1 MNKNQIKLV
10 ITICTIFIVFF
21 PIRSNAKIVVNKYG
35 AYDTDVTFTDTY
47 FNPIRQVEETNTYRG
62 YKIWGGGGTKSFSEM
77 RGGWYQGYSSN
88 SIPVTYEVTYC
99 YDEAYKM
106 IDLVNDFR
114 KSEGKEPVIV
124 NDVMM
129 EIAMERAAQVA
140 LFFSHDRP
148 DTLSNSATGFFI
160 NGENIVSDAESAEEA
175 IDSWKESKHG
185 HRENML
191 SSSWKYAGYGLVK
204 IANMTTG
211 EEQHYDAGVQIFTSV
226 KGGYAPK
233 LENGDVVKGEHI
245 DLSTTPLSHR
255 QDYTEWYTADVNPEY
270 LNIYAYYTSAELA
283 IQKEAVD
290 GKEVTQQSKVG
301 TIWEIDAPQIASTTP
316 ETWEYRSWTD
326 WITLQFSQYSVT
338 SSDPDVCKVID
349 QKTVQAVGSG
359 TATIT
364 ITWLQNPQYQSKVK
378 MVVTGAKNSWTI
390 DGITY
395 QITNQKKH
403 TAQVI
408 DAVSGEGEITKIG
421 TVEENTLGHVTIPA
435 SVKIKGKVYKVTK
448 IAAGAFRNNKGLW
461 TITLGKNVTA
471 VGKNAFSGCKELKEV
486 TLGNKVTKIEKN
498 AFANC
503 KKIEKI
509 TIRSKKLKKVEK
521 NVIKGSNKKLWI
533 VVPKS
538 KVKKYRKLFK
548 KSTGYKKSMSIGY
561 MM

>member
-10 ITICTIFIVFF
+10 IAICTIFIAFF

-35 AYDTDVTFTDTY
+35 AYDTDYTYTTTFY
-47 FNPIRQVEETNTYRG
+47 NPIKQVEETHTYNGNR
-62 YKIWGGGGTKSFSEM
+62 IWSGGSFTE
-77 RGGWYQGYSSN
+77 GWSQGYSSN

-114 KSEGKEPVIV
+114 KSEGKEPVVV

-140 LFFSHDRP
+140 LYYAHKRP
-148 DTLSNSATGFFI
+148 DTLTARATGMFI
-160 NGENIVSDAESAEEA
+160 TGENITSDAESAEEA
-175 IDSWKESKHG
+175 IDSWKESQHG

-204 IANMTTG
+204 VNNKVTG
-211 EEQHYDAGVQIFTSV
+211 DEGYFNAGVQIFSSM
-226 KGGYAPK
+226 KGGYTPK
-233 LENGDVVKGEHI
+233 LENGDVVKGDYI
-245 DLSTTPLSHR
+245 DLATTPLSHR
-255 QDYTEWYTADVNPEY
+255 QDYTEWYTTDLNPEFISAFASSY
-270 LNIYAYYTSAELA
+270 SSAETGHG
-283 IQKEAVD
+283 EWTND
-290 GKEVTQQSKVG
+290 RREVMQQSKVG
-301 TIWEIDAPQIASTTP
+301 TIWEIDAPVLQTITP
-316 ETWEYRSWTD
+316 ETWEYRAWSKQ
-326 WITLQFSQYSVT
+326 ITLQSSQYSVI
-338 SSDPDVCKVID
+338 SSNPDVCKVID
-349 QKTVQAVGSG
+349 QKTVQAVGNG

-378 MVVTGAKNSWTI
+378 MIVAGAKNSWTI

-395 QITNQKKH
+395 QITNQKKK

-408 DAVSGEGEITKIG
+408 DAVDD
-421 TVEENTLGHVTIPA
+421 LGYEKIPA
-435 SVKIKGKVYKVTK
+435 TVKIKGKAYKVTK
-448 IAAGAFRNNKGLW
+448 IASGAFRNNKGVKKI
-461 TITLGKNVTA
+461 TIGNNVATI
-471 VGKNAFSGCKELKEV
+471 GKNAFSGCKELKEV

-503 KKIEKI
+503 KGLKRI
-509 TIRSKKLKKVEK
+509 TIKSKKLNKVEK
-521 NVIKGSNKKLWI
+521 NAVKGVNRKMWI

>member
-35 AYDTDVTFTDTY
+35 AYDTDVTFTTRS
-47 FNPIRQVEETNTYRG
+47 FNPGKQVEETNTYRG
-62 YKIWGGGGTKSFSEM
+62 YKTWNGGGQSFSEM
-77 RGGWYQGYSSN
+77 RGGWYQGYSPN

-114 KSEGKEPVIV
+114 KSEGKEPVVV

-129 EIAMERAAQVA
+129 EIAMERAAQIS
-140 LFFSHDRP
+140 LYMSHERP
-148 DTLSNSATGFFI
+148 DSLDNVATGMFI
-160 NGENIVSDAESAEEA
+160 VSENITESCESAEDAVEMLKNSR
-175 IDSWKESKHG
+175 DG

-191 SSSWKYAGYGLVK
+191 SSSWKYAGFGMVK
-204 IANMTTG
+204 VKDQDTG
-211 EEQHYDAGVQIFTSV
+211 EYTQYYTGAVQIYTSK

-233 LENGDVVKGEHI
+233 LENGDVVKGDYI
-245 DLSTTPLSHR
+245 DLAAMPLSNR
-255 QDYTEWYTADVNPEY
+255 QNYTEWYTADLNPEY
-270 LNIYAYYTSAELA
+270 ITDFTSQYDSVEKCAGETSCN
-283 IQKEAVD
+283 
-290 GKEVTQQSKVG
+290 KEVIQNSKIG
-301 TIWEIDAPQIASTTP
+301 TV
-316 ETWEYRSWTD
+316 WTFKSPRVC
-326 WITLQFSQYSVT
+326 TLWANPYIKKAFSQYLEMQSSQYTVT

-395 QITNQKKH
+395 QITDQKKH
-403 TAQVI
+403 TAQV
-408 DAVSGEGEITKIG
+408 T
-421 TVEENTLGHVTIPA
+421 EEVGNTDISIPA
-435 SVKIKGKVYKVTK
+435 TVKIKGKVYKVTK
-448 IAAGAFRNNKGLW
+448 IASGAFQNDKD
-461 TITLGKNVTA
+461 IYSVKLGNNVT
-471 VGKNAFSGCKELKEV
+471 VIGKNAFSGCTELKEV
-486 TLGNKVTKIEKN
+486 TLGSRVTRIEKN

-503 KKIEKI
+503 KKLKKL

-521 NVIKGSNKKLWI
+521 NAVKGVNKKIWI
-533 VVPKS
+533 IAPKS

-548 KSTGYKKSMSIGY
+548 KAGYKKIKRITNLM
-561 MM
+561 

>member
-10 ITICTIFIVFF
+10 ITICTIFIAFF

-35 AYDTDVTFTDTY
+35 AYDTDYTYTTTFY
-47 FNPIRQVEETNTYRG
+47 NPIKQVEETHTYNGNR
-62 YKIWGGGGTKSFSEM
+62 IWSGGSFTE
-77 RGGWYQGYSSN
+77 GWSQGYSSN

-114 KSEGKEPVIV
+114 KSEGKEPVVV

-129 EIAMERAAQVA
+129 EIAMERAAQVV

-148 DTLSNSATGFFI
+148 DTLPYDATGFFI
-160 NGENIVSDAESAEEA
+160 NGENIASDAESAEEA
-175 IDSWKESKHG
+175 INSWKESKHG

-211 EEQHYDAGVQIFTSV
+211 EEQHYDAGVQIFTPM
-226 KGGYAPK
+226 KGGYTPK
-233 LENGDVVKGEHI
+233 LENGDIVKGDRI
-245 DLSTTPLSHR
+245 DLATTPLSHR
-255 QDYTEWYTADVNPEY
+255 QNYTEWYTADVNPEFISAFSACY
-270 LNIYAYYTSAELA
+270 SSAEA
-283 IQKEAVD
+283 ID
-290 GKEVTQQSKVG
+290 RTNDRKEVKQQSKVG
-301 TIWEIDAPQIASTTP
+301 TIWEIDAPELQVTSP
-316 ETWEYRSWTD
+316 ETWEYRPWSD
-326 WITLQFSQYSVT
+326 QITLQASQYSVT
-338 SSDPDVCKVID
+338 SSDPDVCKEID
-349 QKTVQAVGSG
+349 KKTVQAVGHG

-364 ITWLQNPQYQSKVK
+364 ITWIQNPQYQSKVK

-390 DGITY
+390 DGISY
-395 QITNQKKH
+395 QITDQKKR

-408 DAVSGEGEITKIG
+408 DAVS
-421 TVEENTLGHVTIPA
+421 EEDTLGYVTIPA
-435 SVKIKGKVYKVTK
+435 SVKIKGKTYKVTK
-448 IAAGAFRNNKGLW
+448 IAANAFRNNKGLIK
-461 TITLGKNVTA
+461 ITLGSNVTA
-471 VGKNAFSGCKELKEV
+471 VGKNAFSGCKKLEEV
-486 TLGNKVTKIEKN
+486 TLGSRVTKIEKN

-561 MM
+561 MV

>member
-35 AYDTDVTFTDTY
+35 AYDTDVTFTTTS
-47 FNPIRQVEETNTYRG
+47 FNPIKQVEETNTYRG
-62 YKIWGGGGTKSFSEM
+62 YKIWGAGGQAFSEK
-77 RGGWYQGYSSN
+77 RGGWNLGYSSN

-114 KSEGKEPVIV
+114 KSEGKEPVVV

-129 EIAMERAAQVA
+129 EIAMERAAQIS
-140 LFFSHDRP
+140 LYWSHERP
-148 DTLSNSATGFFI
+148 DSLPYNATGMFI
-160 NGENIVSDAESAEEA
+160 ASENITGVCESAEDAVEMLKNSR
-175 IDSWKESKHG
+175 DG

-191 SSSWKYAGYGLVK
+191 SSSWKYAGFGMVQVK
-204 IANMTTG
+204 DRYTG
-211 EEQHYDAGVQIFTSV
+211 EIQYYTGAVQIFTTQ

-233 LENGDVVKGEHI
+233 LENGDVVKGDYI
-245 DLSTTPLSHR
+245 NLATTPLSNR
-255 QDYTEWYTADVNPEY
+255 QNYTEWYTADLNPEY
-270 LNIYAYYTSAELA
+270 VTDFSSKYDSVEKCAGETSCNKEVVQNSKIGTVWEIEAPSLYTLWADPY
-283 IQKEAVD
+283 IQKAY
-290 GKEVTQQSKVG
+290 TQHLVMQS
-301 TIWEIDAPQIASTTP
+301 
-316 ETWEYRSWTD
+316 
-326 WITLQFSQYSVT
+326 SQYSVT

-359 TATIT
+359 TATII

-395 QITNQKKH
+395 QITNQKKR

-408 DAVSGEGEITKIG
+408 EEIGNSDIS
-421 TVEENTLGHVTIPA
+421 IPA
-435 SVKIKGKVYKVTK
+435 TVKIKGKVYKVTK
-448 IAAGAFRNNKGLW
+448 IASGAFQNDKDIYSVKISN
-461 TITLGKNVTA
+461 NVT
-471 VGKNAFSGCKELKEV
+471 VIGKNAFSGCTELKEV
-486 TLGNKVTKIEKN
+486 TLGSRVTRIEKN
-498 AFANC
+498 AFASC
-503 KKIEKI
+503 KKLKKL

-521 NVIKGSNKKLWI
+521 NAVKGVNKKIWI
-533 VVPKS
+533 IAPKS

-548 KSTGYKKSMSIGY
+548 KAGYKKTARIITLL
-561 MM
+561 

>member
-114 KSEGKEPVIV
+114 KSEGKEPVVV

-148 DTLSNSATGFFI
+148 DTLPNDATGIFI
-160 NGENIVSDAESAEEA
+160 NGENIVSGCTSAEDA
-175 IDSWKESKHG
+175 IDMWKESKHG

-191 SSSWKYAGYGLVK
+191 SSWKYAGYGLVK
-204 IANMTTG
+204 VNNKVTG
-211 EEQHYDAGVQIFTSV
+211 DKWYFNAGVQIFTSV

-233 LENGDVVKGEHI
+233 LENGDVVKGEYI
-245 DLSTTPLSHR
+245 NLATTPLSHR
-255 QDYTEWYTADVNPEY
+255 QDYTEWYTTDLNPEFISAFASSY
-270 LNIYAYYTSAELA
+270 SSAENGDWTNDR
-283 IQKEAVD
+283 Q
-290 GKEVTQQSKVG
+290 EVTQQSKVG
-301 TIWEIDAPQIASTTP
+301 TIWEIDAPVLQTTTP
-316 ETWEYRSWTD
+316 ETWEYRAWSKQ
-326 WITLQFSQYSVT
+326 ITLQSSQYSVT
-338 SSDPDVCKVID
+338 SSNPDVCKVID
-349 QKTVQAVGSG
+349 QKTVQAVGNG

-390 DGITY
+390 DGISY
-395 QITNQKKH
+395 QITDQKKR

-408 DAVSGEGEITKIG
+408 DAVS
-421 TVEENTLGHVTIPA
+421 EEDTLGYVTIPA
-435 SVKIKGKVYKVTK
+435 SVKIKGKTYKVTK
-448 IAAGAFRNNKGLW
+448 IAANAFRNNKGLIK
-461 TITLGKNVTA
+461 ITLGSNITA
-471 VGKNAFSGCKELKEV
+471 VGKNAFSGCKKLEEV
-486 TLGNKVTKIEKN
+486 TLRNKVTKIEKN

>member
-35 AYDTDVTFTDTY
+35 AYDTDVTFTTTS
-47 FNPIRQVEETNTYRG
+47 FNPIKQVEETNTYRG
-62 YKIWGGGGTKSFSEM
+62 YKIWGAGGQAFSEK
-77 RGGWYQGYSSN
+77 RGGWNLGYSSN

-114 KSEGKEPVIV
+114 KSEGKEPVVV

-129 EIAMERAAQVA
+129 EIAMERAAQIS
-140 LFFSHDRP
+140 LYWSHERP
-148 DTLSNSATGFFI
+148 DSLPYDATGMFI
-160 NGENIVSDAESAEEA
+160 ASENITGECESAEDAVEMLKNSR
-175 IDSWKESKHG
+175 DG

-191 SSSWKYAGYGLVK
+191 GNWKYAGFGMVK
-204 IANMTTG
+204 VKDRYTG
-211 EEQHYDAGVQIFTSV
+211 EIQYYTGAVQIFTTQ

-233 LENGDVVKGEHI
+233 LENGDVVKGDYI
-245 DLSTTPLSHR
+245 NLATTPLSNR
-255 QDYTEWYTADVNPEY
+255 QNNTEWYTADLNPEY
-270 LNIYAYYTSAELA
+270 ITDFSSQYDSIEKCAGETSCNKEVVQNSKIGTVWEIEAPSLYTLWADPY
-283 IQKEAVD
+283 IQKAY
-290 GKEVTQQSKVG
+290 TQHLVMQS
-301 TIWEIDAPQIASTTP
+301 
-316 ETWEYRSWTD
+316 
-326 WITLQFSQYSVT
+326 SQYSVT

-395 QITNQKKH
+395 QITDQKKR
-403 TAQVI
+403 TAQV
-408 DAVSGEGEITKIG
+408 T
-421 TVEENTLGHVTIPA
+421 EEVGNTDISIPA
-435 SVKIKGKVYKVTK
+435 TVKIKGKVYKVTK
-448 IAAGAFRNNKGLW
+448 IASGAFQNDKDIYSVKISN
-461 TITLGKNVTA
+461 NVT
-471 VGKNAFSGCKELKEV
+471 VIGKNAFSGCTELKEA
-486 TLGNKVTKIEKN
+486 TLGSRVTRIEKN

-503 KKIEKI
+503 KKLKEL

-521 NVIKGSNKKLWI
+521 NAVKGVNKKIWI
-533 VVPKS
+533 IAPKS

-548 KSTGYKKSMSIGY
+548 KAGYKKKARIITLL
-561 MM
+561 

>member
-10 ITICTIFIVFF
+10 ITICTIFIIFF

-35 AYDTDVTFTDTY
+35 AYDTYYPWTSTLPNPFT
-47 FNPIRQVEETNTYRG
+47 QMEETHNYNGTRV
-62 YKIWGGGGTKSFSEM
+62 WSGGHFDESGVE
-77 RGGWYQGYSSN
+77 YPSSV
-88 SIPVTYEVTYC
+88 IPVSYEVTYC

-114 KSEGKEPVIV
+114 KSEGKEPVVV

-140 LFFSHDRP
+140 LYFAHKRP
-148 DTLSNSATGFFI
+148 DTLTARATGMFI
-160 NGENIVSDAESAEEA
+160 TGENIVSGCTSAEDA
-175 IDSWKESKHG
+175 IDMWKESKHG

-204 IANMTTG
+204 VNNEVTG
-211 EEQHYDAGVQIFTSV
+211 DEGYFNAGVQIFSSM
-226 KGGYAPK
+226 KGGYTPK
-233 LENGDVVKGEHI
+233 LQNGDVVKGDYI
-245 DLSTTPLSHR
+245 DLATTPLSHR
-255 QDYTEWYTADVNPEY
+255 QDYTEWYTTDLNPEFISAFASSY
-270 LNIYAYYTSAELA
+270 SSAENG
-283 IQKEAVD
+283 EWTND
-290 GKEVTQQSKVG
+290 RREVTQQSKVG
-301 TIWEIDAPQIASTTP
+301 TIWKIDAPVLQTTTP
-316 ETWEYRSWTD
+316 ETWEYRAWSKQ
-326 WITLQFSQYSVT
+326 ITLQSSQYSVT
-338 SSDPDVCKVID
+338 SSNPDVCKVID
-349 QKTVQAVGSG
+349 QKTVQAVGNG

-390 DGITY
+390 DGISY
-395 QITNQKKH
+395 QITNQKKR

-408 DAVSGEGEITKIG
+408 DAVSGED
-421 TVEENTLGHVTIPA
+421 TLGYVTIPA
-435 SVKIKGKVYKVTK
+435 SVKIKGKTYKVTK
-448 IAAGAFRNNKGLW
+448 IAANAFRNNKGLIK
-461 TITLGKNVTA
+461 ITLGSNVTA
-471 VGKNAFSGCKELKEV
+471 VGKNAFSGCKKLEEV
-486 TLGNKVTKIEKN
+486 TLGSRVTKIEKN

>member
-77 RGGWYQGYSSN
+77 RGGWYRGYSSN

-114 KSEGKEPVIV
+114 KSEGKEPVVV

-148 DTLSNSATGFFI
+148 DTLPNDATGIFI
-160 NGENIVSDAESAEEA
+160 NGENIVSGCTSAEDA
-175 IDSWKESKHG
+175 IDMWKESKHG

-191 SSSWKYAGYGLVK
+191 SSWKYAGYGLVK
-204 IANMTTG
+204 VNNKVTG
-211 EEQHYDAGVQIFTSV
+211 DKWYFNAGVQIFTSV

-245 DLSTTPLSHR
+245 NLATTPLSHR
-255 QDYTEWYTADVNPEY
+255 QDYTEWYTTDLNPEFISAFASSY
-270 LNIYAYYTSAELA
+270 SSAENGDWTNDR
-283 IQKEAVD
+283 Q
-290 GKEVTQQSKVG
+290 EVTQQSKVG
-301 TIWEIDAPQIASTTP
+301 TIWEIDAPVLQTTTP
-316 ETWEYRSWTD
+316 ETWEYRAWSKQ
-326 WITLQFSQYSVT
+326 ITLQSSQYSVT
-338 SSDPDVCKVID
+338 SSNPDVCKVID
-349 QKTVQAVGSG
+349 QKTVQAVGNG

-390 DGITY
+390 DGISY
-395 QITNQKKH
+395 QITDQKKR

-408 DAVSGEGEITKIG
+408 DAVS
-421 TVEENTLGHVTIPA
+421 EEDTLGYVTIPA
-435 SVKIKGKVYKVTK
+435 SVKIKGKTYKVTK
-448 IAAGAFRNNKGLW
+448 IAANAFRNNKGL
-461 TITLGKNVTA
+461 IKIMLGSNITA
-471 VGKNAFSGCKELKEV
+471 VGKNAFSGCKKLEEV
-486 TLGNKVTKIEKN
+486 TLRNKVTKIEKN

>member
-35 AYDTDVTFTDTY
+35 AYDTYYPWTSTS
-47 FNPIRQVEETNTYRG
+47 FNPIKQVEETHN
-62 YKIWGGGGTKSFSEM
+62 YKGTRVWNGGHFDKSGFE
-77 RGGWYQGYSSN
+77 YPSSV
-88 SIPVTYEVTYC
+88 IPVSYEVTYC

-114 KSEGKEPVIV
+114 KSEGKEPVVV

-129 EIAMERAAQVA
+129 EIAMERAAQIS
-140 LFFSHDRP
+140 LYWSHERP
-148 DTLSNSATGFFI
+148 DSLSNIATGMFI
-160 NGENIVSDAESAEEA
+160 VSENITGVCESAEDAVEMLK
-175 IDSWKESKHG
+175 SSREG

-191 SSSWKYAGYGLVK
+191 GNWKYAGFGMVK
-204 IANMTTG
+204 VKDRYTG
-211 EEQHYDAGVQIFTSV
+211 EIQYYTGAVQIYTSQ

-233 LENGDVVKGEHI
+233 LENGDVVKGDRI
-245 DLSTTPLSHR
+245 DLATTPLSHR
-255 QDYTEWYTADVNPEY
+255 QNYTEWYTADLNTEY
-270 LNIYAYYTSAELA
+270 ITDFSSQYDSVEKCAGETSCNKEVVQNSKIGTVWEIEAPRLSTLWA
-283 IQKEAVD
+283 DPYIQKAY
-290 GKEVTQQSKVG
+290 TQRMVMQS
-301 TIWEIDAPQIASTTP
+301 
-316 ETWEYRSWTD
+316 
-326 WITLQFSQYSVT
+326 SQYSVT

-395 QITNQKKH
+395 QITNQKKR
-403 TAQVI
+403 TAQV
-408 DAVSGEGEITKIG
+408 T
-421 TVEENTLGHVTIPA
+421 EEVGNTDISIPA
-435 SVKIKGKVYKVTK
+435 TVKIKGKVYKVTK
-448 IAAGAFRNNKGLW
+448 IASGAFQNDKDIYSVKISN
-461 TITLGKNVTA
+461 NVT
-471 VGKNAFSGCKELKEV
+471 VIGKNAFSGCTELKEV
-486 TLGNKVTKIEKN
+486 TLGSRVTRIEKN

-503 KKIEKI
+503 KKLKEL

-521 NVIKGSNKKLWI
+521 NAVKGVNKKIWI
-533 VVPKS
+533 IAPKS

-548 KSTGYKKSMSIGY
+548 KAGYKKTKRITNLM
-561 MM
+561 

>member
-10 ITICTIFIVFF
+10 ITICTIFIAFF

-35 AYDTDVTFTDTY
+35 AYDTDYTYTTTFY
-47 FNPIRQVEETNTYRG
+47 NPIKQVEETHTYNGNR
-62 YKIWGGGGTKSFSEM
+62 IWSGGSFTE
-77 RGGWYQGYSSN
+77 GWSQGYSSN

-114 KSEGKEPVIV
+114 KSEGKEPVVV

-129 EIAMERAAQVA
+129 EIAMERAAQVV

-148 DTLSNSATGFFI
+148 DTLPYDATGFFI
-160 NGENIVSDAESAEEA
+160 NGENIASDAESAEEA
-175 IDSWKESKHG
+175 INSWKESKHG

-211 EEQHYDAGVQIFTSV
+211 EEQHYDAGVQIFTPM
-226 KGGYAPK
+226 KGGYTPK
-233 LENGDVVKGEHI
+233 LENGDIVKGDRI
-245 DLSTTPLSHR
+245 DLATTPLSHR
-255 QDYTEWYTADVNPEY
+255 QNYTEWYTADVNPEFISAFSACY
-270 LNIYAYYTSAELA
+270 SSAEA
-283 IQKEAVD
+283 ID
-290 GKEVTQQSKVG
+290 RTNDRKEVKQQSKVG
-301 TIWEIDAPQIASTTP
+301 TIWEIDAPELQVTSP
-316 ETWEYRSWTD
+316 ETWEYRPWSD
-326 WITLQFSQYSVT
+326 QITLQASQYSVT

-349 QKTVQAVGSG
+349 QKTVQAVGNG

-364 ITWLQNPQYQSKVK
+364 ITWIQNPQYQSKVK

-390 DGITY
+390 DGISY
-395 QITNQKKH
+395 QITDQKKR

-408 DAVSGEGEITKIG
+408 DAVS
-421 TVEENTLGHVTIPA
+421 EEDTLGYVTIPA
-435 SVKIKGKVYKVTK
+435 SVKIKGKTYKVTK
-448 IAAGAFRNNKGLW
+448 IAANAFRNNKGLIK
-461 TITLGKNVTA
+461 ITLGSNVTA
-471 VGKNAFSGCKELKEV
+471 VGKNAFSGCKKLEEV
-486 TLGNKVTKIEKN
+486 TLGSRVTKIEKN

-561 MM
+561 MV